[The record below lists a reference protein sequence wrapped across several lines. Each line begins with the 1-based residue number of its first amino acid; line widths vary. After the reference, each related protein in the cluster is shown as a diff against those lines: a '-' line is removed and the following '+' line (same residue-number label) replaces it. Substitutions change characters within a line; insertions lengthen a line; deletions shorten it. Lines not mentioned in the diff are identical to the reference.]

1 MMDKNLSYQVE
12 LDIPAG
18 HSSDLLDFINAKY
31 LQRKKEQVADV
42 SKVTKDSNPVLSF
55 IVLNPEQKPAM
66 KVEIRSTKPI
76 FVSILVIDKSVPAEM
91 VENVKQDLNFL
102 FRSFEEQVREDTLF
116 FAWREGETIKPERV
130 SEKGNRSINRLFLE
144 TQILLFIAFIAL
156 GAFLW
161 FFIGWLVPIVIL
173 AVQFVFVFFSN
184 KIIARMADWKITE
197 NNPSIHLLQYRLPLD
212 EHEKLNQKLSK
223 TELVDIKKEMYERT
237 IAEDGEVDCETMH
250 EIFTKHGIPCK
261 PENLAGKKVDV
272 YHLVKKVAD
281 KFGFPM
287 PDVVVSNTIIP
298 NAAASGPSPK
308 RGVVLI
314 TTGLLAHLTEN
325 EIISVLGHEFGHL
338 KGHDP
343 LSLYALTS
351 AQYLFTFYVAFNLFP
366 WIFDSI
372 LFFVYFWAIM
382 TILYFVAKFFE
393 ARADLTSAMIIG
405 EPKTLARS
413 LEHIGF
419 KRLMYERVPAYR
431 FQQWI
436 GFDPHP
442 PIYFR
447 INRLEKLQVPVDIK
461 HPLARS
467 AKDVTRAFLANLGF

>member
-1 MMDKNLSYQVE
+1 MTDNLLSYQVE

-18 HSSDLLDFINAKY
+18 YSGDVLDFINAKY
-31 LQRKKEQVADV
+31 LQPQRNEVADV
-42 SKVTKDSNPVLSF
+42 SRITEASDPVLSF
-55 IVLNPEQKPAM
+55 TILNPEQKPTM
-66 KVEIRSTKPI
+66 KVEIRSAKPI
-76 FVSILVIDKSVPAEM
+76 TVKMSIIDETAPTEM
-91 VENVKQDLNFL
+91 LENIKQDLNFL
-102 FRSFEEQVREDTLF
+102 FRSFEEHVREDTLF
-116 FAWREGETIKPERV
+116 FAWREGEAVKPERV
-130 SEKGNRSINRLFLE
+130 SEKGKRSINRLFLE
-144 TQILLFIAFIAL
+144 TQILLFILFIVI

-173 AVQFVFVFFSN
+173 ALQFVFVFFSS
-184 KIIARMADWKITE
+184 KIIARMADWRITE
-197 NNPSIHLLQYRLPLD
+197 NNPSIHLLEYRLPLE

-223 TELVDIKKEMYERT
+223 TEQANIKNEMYERT
-237 IAEDGEVDCETMH
+237 IAKNGEIDCDTMH
-250 EIFTKHGIPCK
+250 EIFTKHGIPCN
-261 PENLAGKKVDV
+261 PENLIGKKVDV

-287 PDVVVSNTIIP
+287 PDIVVSNTIIP
-298 NAAASGPSPK
+298 NAAASGPSPR

-314 TTGLLAHLTEN
+314 TTGLLAHLNED

-338 KGHDP
+338 KGRDP

-351 AQYLFTFYVAFNLFP
+351 AQYLFTFYFAFSLFP

-372 LFFVYFWAIM
+372 LFIAYFWAIM
-382 TILYFVAKFFE
+382 TALYFVAKFFE

-419 KRLMYERVPAYR
+419 KRLMYERAPAYR

-447 INRLEKLQVPVDIK
+447 INRLEKLQVPVNIK
-461 HPLARS
+461 HPFARS